1 MIRRPPRST
10 RTDTLFPYAM
20 LFRSPQAI
28 ALNTIAFN
36 LARSVGPALGGLLI
50 SIMGPA
56 AGFGLNALSY
66 VALIVVLLRWHPEI
80 TPPKRSPMLSAI
92 ATGIRFCAQS
102 DPLRRIL
109 VRGFT
114 FGLGAA
120 GFQALLPS
128 VVRDQLAGTATVDRK
143 STRL

>member
-1 MIRRPPRST
+1 
-10 RTDTLFPYAM
+10 
-20 LFRSPQAI
+20 
-28 ALNTIAFN
+28 
-36 LARSVGPALGGLLI
+36 
-50 SIMGPA
+50 MGPA

-114 FGLGAA
+114 FALGAA
-120 GFQALLPS
+120 GFQELLPS
-128 VVRDQLAGTATVDRK
+128 VLLYQPAGPPIVSGLCPGGSAPGTHFAP
-143 STRL
+143 LGPPQAP